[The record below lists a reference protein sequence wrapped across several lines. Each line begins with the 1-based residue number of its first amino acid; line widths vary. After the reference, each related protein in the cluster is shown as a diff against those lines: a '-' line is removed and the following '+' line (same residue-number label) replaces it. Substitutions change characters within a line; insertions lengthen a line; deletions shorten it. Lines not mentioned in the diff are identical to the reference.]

1 MDTAPPETGVPPVAA
16 VPAPEPPVV
25 PAPTAT
31 PKKASKKKVAEKTDD
46 TITFAPVT
54 ASGMAAFFAT
64 MRRQSTQS
72 SFSESQAG
80 TPEHVIA
87 APKAP
92 AVNTNMSPAA
102 PPVVP
107 APELPPVVPTPA
119 IPTPTPL
126 VVEVKSSQTPPV
138 PVVKAVFDESGKVR
152 RMSELGITTEMENSE
167 LERVMKMDQC
177 EIDTACIRASNHPD
191 MPFYIEAVNGD
202 LDGASWQFGKDE
214 QLMDLV
220 SFNIWLDIKKSHDCV
235 GGTPVSSAAP
245 TSLDPSPVPSP
256 SPGSM
261 IPPSASVPAPSLPTP
276 VNPVPRGDLLTTPPS
291 VAAPAATPTV
301 VATPPA
307 TPNAAVA
314 APPNAAVAAAPNAA
328 TTLDADRADVAQA
341 ALVAAT
347 EAYLEAAKDDK
358 KQNKAQYMRFYRS
371 IRSPNC
377 PDTIKQ
383 KFAECK
389 NAPPGQADQQLKA
402 LFKVFKEA
410 NEDWLSSSIMISET
424 RASTERNIGTWKWLT
439 RDAAWQH
446 TAAVAN

>member
-1 MDTAPPETGVPPVAA
+1 MDTAHPETGVPPVEA
-16 VPAPEPPVV
+16 VPALEPPVV

-31 PKKASKKKVAEKTDD
+31 PKKASNKKKVAEKTDD
-46 TITFAPVT
+46 AITFAPVT

-80 TPEHVIA
+80 TPEHVTA

-152 RMSELGITTEMENSE
+152 RMSELGITSEMENAE
-167 LERVMKMDQC
+167 LDRVMKMDQS
-177 EIDTACIRASNHPD
+177 EIDAACIRATNHPA
-191 MPFYIEAVNGD
+191 MTFYIEAVNGD
-202 LDGASWQFGKDE
+202 RNGESWDFGKDD
-214 QLMDLV
+214 QIMDLV
-220 SFNIWLDIKKSHDCV
+220 SFNIWLDIKKSHDRV
-235 GGTPVSSAAP
+235 GATPVSSPAP

-261 IPPSASVPAPSLPTP
+261 IPPSASVPAPSLPAP
-276 VNPVPRGDLLTTPPS
+276 ENPVPRGDLLATPPS
-291 VAAPAATPTV
+291 VVAPAATPTV
-301 VATPPA
+301 VETPA
-307 TPNAAVA
+307 APNAAVA
-314 APPNAAVAAAPNAA
+314 APPNAAVAAPPNAA
-328 TTLDADRADVAQA
+328 TTRDADHADVAQA

-347 EAYLEAAKDDK
+347 EAYLEATKDDK

-377 PDTIKQ
+377 PDAIKQ